1 MSGRFSASLV
11 WLLVALS
18 ATCSAVQLGA
28 AVPTTT
34 IDLDRL
40 IACLEMKESTPWHR
54 AGGGLQFTKATWGDF
69 SPYPYSWA
77 SRPDKARQIARKAL
91 LLTIQRMHQ
100 SGITPSVWLLALRWN
115 CGWDG
120 MLRRMNR
127 QWSYAEHVQNLYYDH
142 DFLRTRL

>member
-1 MSGRFSASLV
+1 MTTSH
-11 WLLVALS
+11 
-18 ATCSAVQLGA
+18 GA
-28 AVPTTT
+28 T

-40 IACLEMKESTPWHR
+40 IRCIEAREGARWASP
-54 AGGGLQFTKATWGDF
+54 GGALQFTRATWSEF
-69 SPYPYSWA
+69 SSDPYLRA
-77 SRPDKARQIARKAL
+77 SQPDKARQIARKAL
-91 LLTIQRMHQ
+91 LLTIQRMEQ